1 MNLNFKNQT
10 NENTSALQ
18 KILPTA
24 LWAGPNYP
32 QQLAVGRKAL
42 MYVYCKFFRPQRKRE
57 DFQSS
62 SPPPYFLQ
70 VLRFASRRV
79 PNILEMQKK
88 PQKRVAKRAH
98 PFCASARSHV

>member
-1 MNLNFKNQT
+1 MFAHCTVGRAQ
-10 NENTSALQ
+10 
-18 KILPTA
+18 LPEA
-24 LWAGPNYP
+24 SRPYA
-32 QQLAVGRKAL
+32 AVGRKAL

-62 SPPPYFLQ
+62 SPPPYFLL

-98 PFCASARSHV
+98 PFCASARSTIRRRQTA